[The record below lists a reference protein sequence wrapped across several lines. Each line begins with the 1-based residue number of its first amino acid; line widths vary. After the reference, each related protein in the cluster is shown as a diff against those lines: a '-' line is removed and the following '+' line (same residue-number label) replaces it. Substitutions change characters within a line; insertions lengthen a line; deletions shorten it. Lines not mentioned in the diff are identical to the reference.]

1 MNNLLKLATKELKS
15 NKKMVFSILL
25 SIILV
30 SILINSITTLA
41 LSYQDYVVNLCR
53 NKGNWE
59 AQFIQIPYD
68 KLTVLE
74 SDERIKEISLIEDLG
89 IFSYNDNSQELLHIK
104 AYDSNTMKNM
114 PILLKEGN
122 LPQSSNEILVNEST
136 LLQIDDSISILLD
149 EKEYVFHVTGILES
163 TDFDE
168 FNTKTFVKTNG
179 AITYLNKDSLT
190 PNSYLTASIV
200 CQDISQIYD
209 CTNDI
214 QSQLNS
220 LNSTPQILYNTE
232 LLSYAGNAKSD
243 STFQTNLI
251 LTVSVFIGIVSV
263 ASISLIYTI
272 FHIFTQERK
281 RYIAKLSSVGATK
294 KQIAMIYF
302 FEIII
307 LTCIAIPVGILLSFG
322 LVSLLLHVFDNL
334 FTLIQSNISTTLIQ
348 NSISLQM
355 VFSWY
360 SIIFSILLIVI
371 IVFFSVL
378 FPIIQISKVSILN
391 TLRENTYYKVTKHF
405 TQVPKWLSKLFKIE
419 GILAYKNMKRK
430 KSHYITMVMSLTISI
445 ILFISI
451 YGYIYNLSN
460 YNQYEQHN
468 YNYTL
473 NLADYSPEH
482 KAQEELIEIKKVLQN
497 SGFIE
502 EIHSYANLN
511 PLYLVLDNSKLN
523 DMLKFVDSKMNL
535 LNNSFNKV
543 NEHTSQLSC
552 LVTTLDDATYQDYLS
567 QIDSSLSLSN
577 NECILIN
584 YSNAQN
590 KYYDSVCLT
599 NYQIGENLILNTQ
612 DINDE
617 KNQEVLDNLSSL
629 VGDSNRQIENKQIS
643 LSIKAITGRVPT
655 CLPSFTLTD
664 IYLIVNKDTFSQLF
678 LETVGAEFSDF
689 TNFYIQTSKP
699 NELDELVYSLKAKYE
714 NAPIVIESSNL
725 SASQQI
731 EKNEILIKEILLYSF
746 LVFIFVLTIITV
758 LNIVFSS
765 LSMRKTEFAELK
777 AIGMSN
783 RQMNK
788 ILFLEGLFYGTIS
801 LIIGILISIGILYF
815 LYHTMINTQVY
826 RFSIDLISI
835 FISIILIYAVIFISI
850 LYANKKLYKEDIATI
865 IKTNIT

>member
-801 LIIGILISIGILYF
+801 LIIGIFISIGILYF

>member
-232 LLSYAGNAKSD
+232 LLSYAGIAKSD

-430 KSHYITMVMSLTISI
+430 KSHYITMLMSLTISI

>member
-1 MNNLLKLATKELKS
+1 
-15 NKKMVFSILL
+15 
-25 SIILV
+25 
-30 SILINSITTLA
+30 
-41 LSYQDYVVNLCR
+41 
-53 NKGNWE
+53 
-59 AQFIQIPYD
+59 
-68 KLTVLE
+68 
-74 SDERIKEISLIEDLG
+74 
-89 IFSYNDNSQELLHIK
+89 
-104 AYDSNTMKNM
+104 
-114 PILLKEGN
+114 
-122 LPQSSNEILVNEST
+122 
-136 LLQIDDSISILLD
+136 
-149 EKEYVFHVTGILES
+149 
-163 TDFDE
+163 
-168 FNTKTFVKTNG
+168 
-179 AITYLNKDSLT
+179 
-190 PNSYLTASIV
+190 
-200 CQDISQIYD
+200 
-209 CTNDI
+209 
-214 QSQLNS
+214 
-220 LNSTPQILYNTE
+220 
-232 LLSYAGNAKSD
+232 
-243 STFQTNLI
+243 
-251 LTVSVFIGIVSV
+251 
-263 ASISLIYTI
+263 
-272 FHIFTQERK
+272 
-281 RYIAKLSSVGATK
+281 
-294 KQIAMIYF
+294 
-302 FEIII
+302 
-307 LTCIAIPVGILLSFG
+307 
-322 LVSLLLHVFDNL
+322 
-334 FTLIQSNISTTLIQ
+334 
-348 NSISLQM
+348 M

-801 LIIGILISIGILYF
+801 LIIGIFISIGILYF